1 MASRW
6 PLFLLTLLAGMA
18 WAALRIQVPAPLD
31 ADAPAA
37 MFSAGRAM
45 ADVRV
50 LARAPH
56 PTGTP
61 AAAAVITHLERRLRS
76 LGFAVRR
83 VVTPLTEVPAR
94 RLAKWGG
101 NPAAPAISLIA
112 TRPAIS
118 AAGPAVALLAHHDS
132 VWASPGAADD
142 IAGVSAALEIARAV
156 PAASQRRD
164 LVLIFTD
171 AEELGLVGA
180 RAIFAPGAAADPV
193 VARIGVLINLEARG
207 GGGRAMMFETGPG
220 NGDLVRLLAASAPD
234 AAASSLAVTIY
245 ELLPNST
252 DFTPVKLRG
261 TMGLNFAFLGEAW
274 GYHSPLMTPD
284 RLEQGAL
291 QHLGDS
297 VLGVTRALLTAP
309 ALPAAADNAVFAA
322 APGLGIIV
330 YPAAAGWAL
339 LAVTAGLLGLAA
351 HHRRMEWQIGN
362 SLLAGG
368 QALLVLLI
376 AGLLM
381 FGLNI
386 LSGSVGAEYYD
397 RLAALPRLE
406 AAALLAAAAALLFAA
421 SAGAGTL
428 WDRWITWTALST
440 AAALAAQFWLPGAG
454 PVFGWPALL
463 AATGLAI
470 AAFTGGGRAGS
481 NSGLSGLAAR
491 IPAAV
496 LAVPGLTMTGELF
509 HFAFLG
515 VGAPAPFGTAPL
527 LLPALALLAPLLPA
541 GPRRPALIAAAAA
554 ITLAAG
560 LVLWVKFDPVAA
572 SVPPYAG
579 TEKKQG

>member
-1 MASRW
+1 MTANRW
-6 PLFLLTLLAGMA
+6 PLFLLTLLAGLA
-18 WAALRIQVPAPLD
+18 WAALRIQVPAPLN
-31 ADAPAA
+31 ADAPADV
-37 MFSAGRAM
+37 FSAGRAM

-50 LARAPH
+50 LAREPH

-61 AAAAVITHLERRLRS
+61 AAAAVIAHLERRLAA

-83 VVTPLTEVPAR
+83 VVTPLAERPAK

-101 NPAAPAISLIA
+101 NPAAPSISLVA
-112 TRPAIS
+112 VRPGTDPASPAI
-118 AAGPAVALLAHHDS
+118 VLLAHHDS

-142 IAGVSAALEIARAV
+142 IAGVSAALEIARAI
-156 PAASQRRD
+156 PQASQRRD

-180 RAIFAPGAAADPV
+180 RAIYAPGAAADPIA
-193 VARIGVLINLEARG
+193 ARTGVLINLESRG

-220 NGDLVRLLAASAPD
+220 NGDLVRLLAANAPG

-297 VLGVTRALLTAP
+297 VLGVTRALLTAD
-309 ALPAAADNAVFAA
+309 ALPGPAENAVFAS

-330 YPAAAGWAL
+330 YSAGTGWVLVAVTIGLIVAAA
-339 LAVTAGLLGLAA
+339 
-351 HHRRMEWQIGN
+351 HRRRTQWRIGD

-386 LSGSVGAEYYD
+386 VSGSVGAEYYD

-406 AAALLAAAAALLFAA
+406 AMALLAALAALLFAA

-440 AAALAAQFWLPGAG
+440 AAALAAQIWLPGAG

-463 AATGLAI
+463 AALGLAI
-470 AAFTGGGRAGS
+470 AAYAGGPRTGSRTGS
-481 NSGLSGLAAR
+481 PSDAPGLAELA
-491 IPAAV
+491 PAA
-496 LAVPGLTMTGELF
+496 
-509 HFAFLG
+509 
-515 VGAPAPFGTAPL
+515 
-527 LLPALALLAPLLPA
+527 
-541 GPRRPALIAAAAA
+541 
-554 ITLAAG
+554 
-560 LVLWVKFDPVAA
+560 
-572 SVPPYAG
+572 
-579 TEKKQG
+579 